1 MIANNDSTA
10 AFNPKIAFQ
19 IYPLKVAILYY
30 YESFGILL
38 MTQDINYLSI
48 LTYTFYTNFV
58 IVILMQWGWSQMTSF
73 IFQYRM

>member
-1 MIANNDSTA
+1 MIANNASTA

-19 IYPLKVAILYY
+19 IYPLMVAILYH

-38 MTQDINYLSI
+38 MTLDIDYLSI

-58 IVILMQWGWSQMTSF
+58 IVILMQ
-73 IFQYRM
+73 